1 MKKNPILI
9 LLLILITGNKL
20 FSQFVEIKQNTQI
33 SIKKSVPKKTN
44 SKINTLKDSDGDGIS
59 DNIDKCPNDKGTLKN
74 EGCPNTESTNP
85 NENFDKKPKIIEKE
99 AINELN

>member
-1 MKKNPILI
+1 MIKKK
-9 LLLILITGNKL
+9 LILIMLLTIGNKL
-20 FSQFVEIKQNTQI
+20 FSQFIEIKQNPQI
-33 SIKKSVPKKTN
+33 SIKKSVPKMIKAKRN
-44 SKINTLKDSDGDGIS
+44 LLKDSDGDGIS

-85 NENFDKKPKIIEKE
+85 NENFDNKPKIIEKE